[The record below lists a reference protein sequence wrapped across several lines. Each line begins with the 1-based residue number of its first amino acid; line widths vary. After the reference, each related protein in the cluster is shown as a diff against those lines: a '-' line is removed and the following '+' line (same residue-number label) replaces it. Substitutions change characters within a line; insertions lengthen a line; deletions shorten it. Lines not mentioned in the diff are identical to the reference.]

1 MFFRFICLFLLSTS
15 IFASSHSFEDFL
27 SNVRQIAIE
36 QGVSKS
42 TIDKAFFEL
51 SPNLDI
57 LEADG
62 KQAEFSQNFWHYINK
77 RVNQTRLNNGYDTL
91 KQNTSLLNK
100 VSQKY
105 GVPNYILVSFLGL
118 ESNYGNYTGKLSLI
132 QSLATLAFDP
142 RRSDFFTRELVTLL
156 KLIDKG
162 KIPID
167 AKGSWA
173 GAMGAVQFM
182 PSNVQAYGVDADKDG
197 IVDLWNSQEDI
208 YTSAANFLKHLG
220 WKKGQRWGREVTIPK
235 NFDYRLT
242 GLQNKKKVTD
252 WGLLGIRKANGSA
265 LPNSSMEGSLIV
277 PMGHRGPAFLVYQNF
292 SVILGWNRS
301 QLYALSVGYLGDRI
315 KGQGR
320 LRAKPLDEPLLSK
333 EDILSI
339 QETLN
344 ILGYDVGVTDGV
356 LGPKTREAARK
367 FQSDIGMV
375 ADGYVG
381 YELLQKFQWVL
392 KHTSVSMLAL
402 NVPVSQ

>member
-15 IFASSHSFEDFL
+15 IFANSHSFEDFL
-27 SNVRQIAIE
+27 NNVRQIAIE

-77 RVNQTRLNNGYDTL
+77 RVNPTRLNNGYDTL

-118 ESNYGNYTGKLSLI
+118 ESNYGTYTGKLSLI

-344 ILGYDVGVTDGV
+344 ILGYDVGVADGV
-356 LGPKTREAARK
+356 LGPKTRAAARQ

-381 YELLQKFQWVL
+381 YELLQKFQ
-392 KHTSVSMLAL
+392 
-402 NVPVSQ
+402 

>member
-1 MFFRFICLFLLSTS
+1 MFFRLICLFLLSTS
-15 IFASSHSFEDFL
+15 IFANSHSFEDFL
-27 SNVRQIAIE
+27 SNIRQIATE

-42 TIDKAFFEL
+42 TIDKAFFGL

-57 LEADG
+57 LEADA

-105 GVPNYILVSFLGL
+105 GVPDYILVAFLGL
-118 ESNYGNYTGKLSLI
+118 ESNYGTYTGKLSLI

-182 PSNVQAYGVDADKDG
+182 PSNVLAYGVDADKDG
-197 IVDLWNSQEDI
+197 DIDLWSSQDDI
-208 YTSAANFLKHLG
+208 YASAANFLKHLG
-220 WKKGQRWGREVTIPK
+220 WKKGEKWGREVTIPK

-242 GLQNKKKVTD
+242 GLQNKKKVTE
-252 WGLLGIRKANGSA
+252 WGSLGVQKANGSA

-277 PMGHRGPAFLVYQNF
+277 PMGHQGPAFLVYQNF
-292 SVILGWNRS
+292 RVILGWNRS
-301 QLYALSVGYLGDRI
+301 QLYALSVGYLADRI
-315 KGQGR
+315 NGQGR

-344 ILGYDVGVTDGV
+344 ILGYDAGVADGV
-356 LGPKTREAARK
+356 LGPKTRAATRQ

-381 YELLQKFQWVL
+381 YELLQKFQ
-392 KHTSVSMLAL
+392 
-402 NVPVSQ
+402 

>member
-1 MFFRFICLFLLSTS
+1 MFFRFICLFLLSSS
-15 IFASSHSFEDFL
+15 IFANSHSFEDFL
-27 SNVRQIAIE
+27 GNVRQIAIE

-57 LEADG
+57 LEADR

-182 PSNVQAYGVDADKDG
+182 PSNVQAYAVDADKDG

-208 YTSAANFLKHLG
+208 YSSAANFLKHLG
-220 WKKGQRWGREVTIPK
+220 WKKGQKWGREVTIPK

-252 WGLLGIRKANGSA
+252 WGSLGIRKANGSA

-315 KGQGR
+315 KGQSR

-344 ILGYDVGVTDGV
+344 ILGYYAGVADGV
-356 LGPKTREAARK
+356 LGPKTREAARQ

-381 YELLQKFQWVL
+381 YELLQKFQ
-392 KHTSVSMLAL
+392 
-402 NVPVSQ
+402 

>member
-15 IFASSHSFEDFL
+15 IFANSHSFEDFL
-27 SNVRQIAIE
+27 GNIRQIAIE

-57 LEADG
+57 LEADR

-118 ESNYGNYTGKLSLI
+118 ESNYGNYTGKLNLI

-142 RRSDFFTRELVTLL
+142 RRSDFFTRELVALL

-208 YTSAANFLKHLG
+208 YSSAANFLKHLG
-220 WKKGQRWGREVTIPK
+220 WKKGQKWGREVTIPK

-252 WGLLGIRKANGSA
+252 WGSLGIRKANGSA

-320 LRAKPLDEPLLSK
+320 LRAKALDEPLLSK

-339 QETLN
+339 QETFN
-344 ILGYDVGVTDGV
+344 ILGYDVGVADGV
-356 LGPKTREAARK
+356 LGPKTREAARQ

-375 ADGYVG
+375 ADGYIG
-381 YELLQKFQWVL
+381 YELLQKFQ
-392 KHTSVSMLAL
+392 
-402 NVPVSQ
+402 

>member
-1 MFFRFICLFLLSTS
+1 MFFRLICLFLLSTS
-15 IFASSHSFEDFL
+15 IFANSHSFEDFL
-27 SNVRQIAIE
+27 SNIRQIATE

-42 TIDKAFFEL
+42 TIDKAFFGL

-57 LEADG
+57 LEADA

-91 KQNTSLLNK
+91 KQNTLLLNK

-105 GVPNYILVSFLGL
+105 GVPDYILVAFLGL
-118 ESNYGNYTGKLSLI
+118 ESNYGTYTGKLSLI

-182 PSNVQAYGVDADKDG
+182 PSNVLAYGVDADKDG
-197 IVDLWNSQEDI
+197 DIDLWSSQDDI
-208 YTSAANFLKHLG
+208 YASAANFLKHLG
-220 WKKGQRWGREVTIPK
+220 WKKGEKWGREVTIPK

-242 GLQNKKKVTD
+242 GLQNKKKVTE
-252 WGLLGIRKANGSA
+252 WGSLGVQKANGSA

-277 PMGHRGPAFLVYQNF
+277 PMGHQGPAFLVYQNF
-292 SVILGWNRS
+292 RVILGWNRS
-301 QLYALSVGYLGDRI
+301 QLYALSVGYLADRI
-315 KGQGR
+315 NGQGR

-344 ILGYDVGVTDGV
+344 ILGYDAGVADGV
-356 LGPKTREAARK
+356 LGPKTRAATRQ

-375 ADGYVG
+375 VDGYVG
-381 YELLQKFQWVL
+381 YELLQKFQ
-392 KHTSVSMLAL
+392 
-402 NVPVSQ
+402 

>member
-15 IFASSHSFEDFL
+15 IFANSHSFEDFL

-57 LEADG
+57 LEADR

-118 ESNYGNYTGKLSLI
+118 ESNYGTYTGKLSLI

-208 YTSAANFLKHLG
+208 YSSAANFLKHLG
-220 WKKGQRWGREVTIPK
+220 WKKGQKWGREVTIPK

-252 WGLLGIRKANGSA
+252 WGSLGIRKANGSA

-315 KGQGR
+315 KGQSR

-344 ILGYDVGVTDGV
+344 ILGYYAGVADGV
-356 LGPKTREAARK
+356 LGPKTREAARQ

-381 YELLQKFQWVL
+381 YELLQKFQ
-392 KHTSVSMLAL
+392 
-402 NVPVSQ
+402 

>member
-15 IFASSHSFEDFL
+15 IFANSHSFEDFL
-27 SNVRQIAIE
+27 GNVRQIAIE

-57 LEADG
+57 LEADR

-142 RRSDFFTRELVTLL
+142 RRSDFFTRELVALL

-208 YTSAANFLKHLG
+208 YSSAANFLKHLG
-220 WKKGQRWGREVTIPK
+220 WKKGQKWGREVTIPK

-252 WGLLGIRKANGSA
+252 WGSLGIRKANGSA

-320 LRAKPLDEPLLSK
+320 LRAKVIDEPLLSK

-339 QETLN
+339 QETFN
-344 ILGYDVGVTDGV
+344 ILGYDVGVADGV
-356 LGPKTREAARK
+356 LGPKTREAARQ

-375 ADGYVG
+375 ADGYIG
-381 YELLQKFQWVL
+381 YELLQKFQ
-392 KHTSVSMLAL
+392 
-402 NVPVSQ
+402 

>member
-15 IFASSHSFEDFL
+15 IFANSHSFEDFL

-118 ESNYGNYTGKLSLI
+118 ESNYGTYTGKLSLI

-142 RRSDFFTRELVTLL
+142 RRSDFFTRELVALL

-182 PSNVQAYGVDADKDG
+182 PSNVQAYAVDADKDG

-208 YTSAANFLKHLG
+208 YSSAANFLKHLG
-220 WKKGQRWGREVTIPK
+220 WKKGQKWGREVTIPK

-252 WGLLGIRKANGSA
+252 WGSLGIRKANGSA

-344 ILGYDVGVTDGV
+344 ILGYDVGVADGV
-356 LGPKTREAARK
+356 LGPKTREAARQ

-381 YELLQKFQWVL
+381 YELLQKFQ
-392 KHTSVSMLAL
+392 
-402 NVPVSQ
+402 

>member
-15 IFASSHSFEDFL
+15 IFANSHSFEDFL
-27 SNVRQIAIE
+27 NNVRQIAIE

-118 ESNYGNYTGKLSLI
+118 ESNYGTYTGKLSLI

-208 YTSAANFLKHLG
+208 YSSAANFLKHLG
-220 WKKGQRWGREVTIPK
+220 WKKGQKWGREVTIPK

-315 KGQGR
+315 KGQSR

-344 ILGYDVGVTDGV
+344 ILGYDVGVADGV
-356 LGPKTREAARK
+356 LGPKTRAAARQ

-381 YELLQKFQWVL
+381 YELLQKFQ
-392 KHTSVSMLAL
+392 
-402 NVPVSQ
+402 

>member
-15 IFASSHSFEDFL
+15 IFANSHSFEDFL

-51 SPNLDI
+51 TPNLDI

-315 KGQGR
+315 KGQGK

-344 ILGYDVGVTDGV
+344 ILGYDVGVADGV
-356 LGPKTREAARK
+356 LGPKTREAARQ

-381 YELLQKFQWVL
+381 YELLQKFQ
-392 KHTSVSMLAL
+392 
-402 NVPVSQ
+402 

>member
-315 KGQGR
+315 KGQGK

-344 ILGYDVGVTDGV
+344 ILGYDVGVADGV
-356 LGPKTREAARK
+356 LGPKTRAAARQ

-381 YELLQKFQWVL
+381 YELLQKFQ
-392 KHTSVSMLAL
+392 
-402 NVPVSQ
+402 

>member
-15 IFASSHSFEDFL
+15 IFANSHSFEDFL

-118 ESNYGNYTGKLSLI
+118 ESNYGTYTGKLSLI

-208 YTSAANFLKHLG
+208 YSSAANFLKHLG
-220 WKKGQRWGREVTIPK
+220 WKKGQKWGREVTIPK

-344 ILGYDVGVTDGV
+344 ILGYDVGVADGV
-356 LGPKTREAARK
+356 LGPKTREAARQ

-381 YELLQKFQWVL
+381 YELLQKFQ
-392 KHTSVSMLAL
+392 
-402 NVPVSQ
+402 

>member
-15 IFASSHSFEDFL
+15 IFANSHSFEDFL
-27 SNVRQIAIE
+27 SNIRQIATT

-42 TIDKAFFEL
+42 TIDKAFFGL

-57 LEADG
+57 LEADA

-91 KQNTSLLNK
+91 KQNTSLLNT

-105 GVPNYILVSFLGL
+105 GVPDYILVSFLGL
-118 ESNYGNYTGKLSLI
+118 ESNYGTYTGKLSLI

-182 PSNVQAYGVDADKDG
+182 PSNVLTYGVDADKDG
-197 IVDLWNSQEDI
+197 DIDLWNSKDDI
-208 YTSAANFLKHLG
+208 YASAANFLKHLG
-220 WKKGQRWGREVTIPK
+220 WNKGEKWGREVTIPK

-242 GLQNKKKVTD
+242 GLQNKKKVTE
-252 WGLLGIRKANGSA
+252 WGSLGIRQANGSA

-292 SVILGWNRS
+292 RVILGWNRS
-301 QLYALSVGYLGDRI
+301 QLYALSVGYLADRI
-315 KGQGR
+315 KGQGK

-344 ILGYDVGVTDGV
+344 ILGYDVGVADGV
-356 LGPKTREAARK
+356 LGPKTRAATRQ

-381 YELLQKFQWVL
+381 YELLQKFQ
-392 KHTSVSMLAL
+392 
-402 NVPVSQ
+402 

>member
-1 MFFRFICLFLLSTS
+1 MFFRFICLFLLSSS
-15 IFASSHSFEDFL
+15 IFANSHSFEDFL
-27 SNVRQIAIE
+27 GNVRQIAIE

-57 LEADG
+57 LEADR

-142 RRSDFFTRELVTLL
+142 RRSDFFTRELVALL

-208 YTSAANFLKHLG
+208 YSSAANFLKHLG
-220 WKKGQRWGREVTIPK
+220 WKKGQKWGREVTIPK

-252 WGLLGIRKANGSA
+252 WGSLGIRKANGSA

-320 LRAKPLDEPLLSK
+320 LRAKVLDEPLLSK

-339 QETLN
+339 QETFN
-344 ILGYDVGVTDGV
+344 ILGYDVGVADGV
-356 LGPKTREAARK
+356 LGPKTREAARQ

-375 ADGYVG
+375 ADGYIG
-381 YELLQKFQWVL
+381 YELLQKFQ
-392 KHTSVSMLAL
+392 
-402 NVPVSQ
+402 

>member
-15 IFASSHSFEDFL
+15 IFANSHSFEDFL
-27 SNVRQIAIE
+27 GNVRQIAIE

-57 LEADG
+57 LEADR

-142 RRSDFFTRELVTLL
+142 RRSDFFTRELVALL

-208 YTSAANFLKHLG
+208 YSSAANFLKHLG
-220 WKKGQRWGREVTIPK
+220 WKKGQKWGREVTIPK

-252 WGLLGIRKANGSA
+252 WGSLGIRKANGSA

-320 LRAKPLDEPLLSK
+320 LRAKVLDEPLLSK

-339 QETLN
+339 QETFN
-344 ILGYDVGVTDGV
+344 ILGYDVGVADGV
-356 LGPKTREAARK
+356 LGPKTREAARQ

-381 YELLQKFQWVL
+381 YELLQKFQ
-392 KHTSVSMLAL
+392 
-402 NVPVSQ
+402 

>member
-15 IFASSHSFEDFL
+15 IFANSHSFEDFL
-27 SNVRQIAIE
+27 SNIRQIATA

-42 TIDKAFFEL
+42 TIDKAFFGL

-57 LEADG
+57 LEADA

-91 KQNTSLLNK
+91 KQNTSLLNT

-105 GVPNYILVSFLGL
+105 GVPDYILVSFLGL
-118 ESNYGNYTGKLSLI
+118 ESNYGTYTGKLSLI

-142 RRSDFFTRELVTLL
+142 RRSYFFTRELVTLL

-173 GAMGAVQFM
+173 GAMGAIQFM
-182 PSNVQAYGVDADKDG
+182 PSNVLTYGVDADKDG
-197 IVDLWNSQEDI
+197 DIDLWNSKDDI
-208 YTSAANFLKHLG
+208 YASAANFLKHLG
-220 WKKGQRWGREVTIPK
+220 WNKGEKWGREVTIPK

-242 GLQNKKKVTD
+242 GLQNKKKVTE
-252 WGLLGIRKANGSA
+252 WGSLGIRQANGSA

-292 SVILGWNRS
+292 RVILDWNRS
-301 QLYALSVGYLGDRI
+301 QLYALSVGYLADRI
-315 KGQGR
+315 KGQGK

-344 ILGYDVGVTDGV
+344 ILGYDVGVADGV
-356 LGPKTREAARK
+356 LGPKTRAATRQ

-381 YELLQKFQWVL
+381 YELLQKFQ
-392 KHTSVSMLAL
+392 
-402 NVPVSQ
+402 

>member
-15 IFASSHSFEDFL
+15 IFANSHSFEDFL
-27 SNVRQIAIE
+27 GNVRQIAIE

-57 LEADG
+57 LEADR

-118 ESNYGNYTGKLSLI
+118 ESNYGTYTGKLSLI

-142 RRSDFFTRELVTLL
+142 RRSDFFTRELVALL

-208 YTSAANFLKHLG
+208 YSSAANFLKHLG
-220 WKKGQRWGREVTIPK
+220 WKKGQKWGREVTIPK

-252 WGLLGIRKANGSA
+252 WGSLGIRKANGSA

-320 LRAKPLDEPLLSK
+320 LRAKVLDEPLLSK

-339 QETLN
+339 QETFN
-344 ILGYDVGVTDGV
+344 ILGYDVGVADGV
-356 LGPKTREAARK
+356 LGPKTREAARQ

-375 ADGYVG
+375 ADGYIG
-381 YELLQKFQWVL
+381 YELLQKFQ
-392 KHTSVSMLAL
+392 
-402 NVPVSQ
+402 

>member
-15 IFASSHSFEDFL
+15 IFANSHSFEDFL

-57 LEADG
+57 LEADR

-105 GVPNYILVSFLGL
+105 GVPDYILVAFLGL
-118 ESNYGNYTGKLSLI
+118 ESNYGTYTGKLSLI

-182 PSNVQAYGVDADKDG
+182 PSNVLAYGVDADKDG
-197 IVDLWNSQEDI
+197 DIDLWSSQDDI
-208 YTSAANFLKHLG
+208 YASAANFLKHLG
-220 WKKGQRWGREVTIPK
+220 WKKGEKWGREVTIPK

-242 GLQNKKKVTD
+242 GLQNKKKVTE
-252 WGLLGIRKANGSA
+252 WGSLGVQKANGSA

-277 PMGHRGPAFLVYQNF
+277 PMGHQGPAFLVYQNF
-292 SVILGWNRS
+292 RVILGWNRS
-301 QLYALSVGYLGDRI
+301 QLYALSVGYLADRI
-315 KGQGR
+315 NGQGR

-344 ILGYDVGVTDGV
+344 ILGYDAGVADGV
-356 LGPKTREAARK
+356 LGPKTRAATRQ

-381 YELLQKFQWVL
+381 YELLQKFQ
-392 KHTSVSMLAL
+392 
-402 NVPVSQ
+402 

>member
-1 MFFRFICLFLLSTS
+1 MFFRFICLFLLSSS
-15 IFASSHSFEDFL
+15 IFANSHSFEDFL
-27 SNVRQIAIE
+27 GNVRQIAIE

-142 RRSDFFTRELVTLL
+142 RRSDFFTRELVALL

-208 YTSAANFLKHLG
+208 YSSAANFLKHLG
-220 WKKGQRWGREVTIPK
+220 WKKGQKWGREVTIPK

-252 WGLLGIRKANGSA
+252 WGSLGIRKANGSA

-320 LRAKPLDEPLLSK
+320 LRAKVLDEPLLSK

-339 QETLN
+339 QETFN
-344 ILGYDVGVTDGV
+344 ILGYDVGVADGV
-356 LGPKTREAARK
+356 LGPKTREAARQ

-375 ADGYVG
+375 ADGYIG
-381 YELLQKFQWVL
+381 YELLQKFQ
-392 KHTSVSMLAL
+392 
-402 NVPVSQ
+402 

>member
-15 IFASSHSFEDFL
+15 IFANSHSFEDFL
-27 SNVRQIAIE
+27 GNVRQIAIE

-57 LEADG
+57 LEADR

-208 YTSAANFLKHLG
+208 YSSAANFLKHLG
-220 WKKGQRWGREVTIPK
+220 WKKGQKWGREVTIPK

-252 WGLLGIRKANGSA
+252 WGSLGIRKANGSA

-320 LRAKPLDEPLLSK
+320 LRAKVLDEPLLSK

-339 QETLN
+339 QETFN
-344 ILGYDVGVTDGV
+344 ILGYDVGVADGV
-356 LGPKTREAARK
+356 LGPKTRAAARQ

-381 YELLQKFQWVL
+381 YELLQKFQ
-392 KHTSVSMLAL
+392 
-402 NVPVSQ
+402 

>member
-15 IFASSHSFEDFL
+15 IFANSHSFEDFL

-57 LEADG
+57 LEADR

-208 YTSAANFLKHLG
+208 YSSAANFLKHLG
-220 WKKGQRWGREVTIPK
+220 WKKGQKWGREVTIPK

-252 WGLLGIRKANGSA
+252 WGSLGIRKANGSA

-315 KGQGR
+315 KGQSR

-344 ILGYDVGVTDGV
+344 ILGYDVGVADGV
-356 LGPKTREAARK
+356 LGPKTRAAARQ

-381 YELLQKFQWVL
+381 YELLQKFQ
-392 KHTSVSMLAL
+392 
-402 NVPVSQ
+402 

>member
-1 MFFRFICLFLLSTS
+1 MFFRFICLFLLSSS
-15 IFASSHSFEDFL
+15 IFANSHSFEDFL
-27 SNVRQIAIE
+27 GNVRQIAIE

-57 LEADG
+57 LEADR

-118 ESNYGNYTGKLSLI
+118 ESNYGTYTGKLSLI

-182 PSNVQAYGVDADKDG
+182 PSNVQAYAVDADKDG

-208 YTSAANFLKHLG
+208 YSSAANFLKHLG
-220 WKKGQRWGREVTIPK
+220 WKKGQKWGREVTIPK

-252 WGLLGIRKANGSA
+252 WGSLGIRKANGSA

-315 KGQGR
+315 KGQSR

-344 ILGYDVGVTDGV
+344 ILGYDAGVADGV
-356 LGPKTREAARK
+356 LGPKTREAARQ

-381 YELLQKFQWVL
+381 YELLQKFQ
-392 KHTSVSMLAL
+392 
-402 NVPVSQ
+402 

>member
-1 MFFRFICLFLLSTS
+1 MFFRLICLFLLSTS
-15 IFASSHSFEDFL
+15 IFANSHSFEDFL
-27 SNVRQIAIE
+27 SNIRQIATE

-42 TIDKAFFEL
+42 TIDKAFFGL

-57 LEADG
+57 LEADA

-105 GVPNYILVSFLGL
+105 GVPDYILVAFLGL
-118 ESNYGNYTGKLSLI
+118 ESNYGTYTGKLSLI

-182 PSNVQAYGVDADKDG
+182 PSNVLAYGVDADKDG
-197 IVDLWNSQEDI
+197 DIDLWSSQDDI
-208 YTSAANFLKHLG
+208 YASAANFLKHLG
-220 WKKGQRWGREVTIPK
+220 WKKGEKWGREVTIPK

-242 GLQNKKKVTD
+242 GLQNKKKVTE
-252 WGLLGIRKANGSA
+252 WGSLGVQKANGSA

-292 SVILGWNRS
+292 RVILGWNRS
-301 QLYALSVGYLGDRI
+301 QLYALSVGYLADRI
-315 KGQGR
+315 NGQGR

-344 ILGYDVGVTDGV
+344 ILGYDAGVADGV
-356 LGPKTREAARK
+356 LGPKTRAATRQ

-381 YELLQKFQWVL
+381 YELLQKFQ
-392 KHTSVSMLAL
+392 
-402 NVPVSQ
+402 

>member
-15 IFASSHSFEDFL
+15 IFANSHSFEDFL
-27 SNVRQIAIE
+27 GNVRQIAIE

-57 LEADG
+57 LEADR

-118 ESNYGNYTGKLSLI
+118 ESNYGNYTGKLNLI

-142 RRSDFFTRELVTLL
+142 RRSDFFTRELVALL

-208 YTSAANFLKHLG
+208 YSSAANFLKHLG
-220 WKKGQRWGREVTIPK
+220 WKKGQKWGREVTIPK

-252 WGLLGIRKANGSA
+252 WGSLGIRKANGSA

-320 LRAKPLDEPLLSK
+320 LRAKVLDEPLLSK

-339 QETLN
+339 QETFN
-344 ILGYDVGVTDGV
+344 ILGYDVGVADGV
-356 LGPKTREAARK
+356 LGPKTREAARQ

-375 ADGYVG
+375 ADGYIG
-381 YELLQKFQWVL
+381 YELLQKFQ
-392 KHTSVSMLAL
+392 
-402 NVPVSQ
+402 

>member
-1 MFFRFICLFLLSTS
+1 MFFRFICLFLLSSS
-15 IFASSHSFEDFL
+15 IFANSHSFEDFL
-27 SNVRQIAIE
+27 GNVRQIAIE

-57 LEADG
+57 LEADR

-118 ESNYGNYTGKLSLI
+118 ESNYGNYTGKLNLI

-142 RRSDFFTRELVTLL
+142 RRSDFFTRELVALL

-208 YTSAANFLKHLG
+208 YSSAANFLKHLG
-220 WKKGQRWGREVTIPK
+220 WKKGQKWGREVTIPK

-252 WGLLGIRKANGSA
+252 WGSLGIRKANGSA

-320 LRAKPLDEPLLSK
+320 LRAKVLDEPLLSK

-339 QETLN
+339 QETFN
-344 ILGYDVGVTDGV
+344 ILGYDVGVADGV
-356 LGPKTREAARK
+356 LGPKTREAARQ

-375 ADGYVG
+375 ADGYIG

-392 KHTSVSMLAL
+392 KHISVSMLAL
-402 NVPVSQ
+402 NEPVLQ

>member
-15 IFASSHSFEDFL
+15 IFANSHSFEDFL
-27 SNVRQIAIE
+27 GNVRQIAIE

-57 LEADG
+57 LEADR

-142 RRSDFFTRELVTLL
+142 RRSDFFTRELVALL

-208 YTSAANFLKHLG
+208 YSSAANFLKHLG
-220 WKKGQRWGREVTIPK
+220 WKKGQKWGREVTIPK

-252 WGLLGIRKANGSA
+252 WGSLGIRKANGSA

-320 LRAKPLDEPLLSK
+320 LRAKVLDEPLLSK

-339 QETLN
+339 QETFN
-344 ILGYDVGVTDGV
+344 ILGYDVGVADGV
-356 LGPKTREAARK
+356 LGPKTREAARQ

-375 ADGYVG
+375 ADGYIG
-381 YELLQKFQWVL
+381 YELLQKFQ
-392 KHTSVSMLAL
+392 
-402 NVPVSQ
+402 

>member
-15 IFASSHSFEDFL
+15 IFANSHSFEDFL

-91 KQNTSLLNK
+91 KQNTSLLNT

-105 GVPNYILVSFLGL
+105 GVPDYILVSFLGL
-118 ESNYGNYTGKLSLI
+118 ESNYGTYTGKLSLI

-182 PSNVQAYGVDADKDG
+182 PSNVLTYGVDADKDG
-197 IVDLWNSQEDI
+197 DIDLWNSKDDI
-208 YTSAANFLKHLG
+208 YASAANFLKHLG
-220 WKKGQRWGREVTIPK
+220 WNKGEKWGREVTIPK

-242 GLQNKKKVTD
+242 GLQNKKKVTE
-252 WGLLGIRKANGSA
+252 WGSLGIRQANGSA

-292 SVILGWNRS
+292 RVILDWNRS
-301 QLYALSVGYLGDRI
+301 QLYALSVGYLADRI
-315 KGQGR
+315 KGQGK

-344 ILGYDVGVTDGV
+344 ILGYDVGVADGV
-356 LGPKTREAARK
+356 LGPKTRAATRQ

-381 YELLQKFQWVL
+381 YELLQKFQ
-392 KHTSVSMLAL
+392 
-402 NVPVSQ
+402 

>member
-1 MFFRFICLFLLSTS
+1 MFFRFICLFLLSSS
-15 IFASSHSFEDFL
+15 IFANSHSFEDFL
-27 SNVRQIAIE
+27 GNVRQIAIE

-57 LEADG
+57 LEADR

-142 RRSDFFTRELVTLL
+142 RRSDFFTRELVALL

-208 YTSAANFLKHLG
+208 YSSAANFLKHLG
-220 WKKGQRWGREVTIPK
+220 WKKGQKWGREVTIPK

-292 SVILGWNRS
+292 RVILGWNRS
-301 QLYALSVGYLGDRI
+301 QLYALSVGYLADRI
-315 KGQGR
+315 KGQGK

-344 ILGYDVGVTDGV
+344 ILGYDVGVADGV
-356 LGPKTREAARK
+356 LGPKTRAATRQ

-381 YELLQKFQWVL
+381 YELLQKFQ
-392 KHTSVSMLAL
+392 
-402 NVPVSQ
+402 

>member
-15 IFASSHSFEDFL
+15 IFANSHSFEDFL
-27 SNVRQIAIE
+27 SNIRQIATE

-42 TIDKAFFEL
+42 TIDKAFFGL

-57 LEADG
+57 LEADA

-91 KQNTSLLNK
+91 KQNTSLLNT

-105 GVPNYILVSFLGL
+105 GVPDYILVSFLGL
-118 ESNYGNYTGKLSLI
+118 ESNYGTYTGKLSLI

-182 PSNVQAYGVDADKDG
+182 PSNVLAYGVDADKDG
-197 IVDLWNSQEDI
+197 DIDLWNSKDDI
-208 YTSAANFLKHLG
+208 YASAANFLKHLG
-220 WKKGQRWGREVTIPK
+220 WNKGEKWGREVTIPK

-242 GLQNKKKVTD
+242 GLQNKKKVTE
-252 WGLLGIRKANGSA
+252 WGSLGIRQVNGSA

-292 SVILGWNRS
+292 RVILGWNRS
-301 QLYALSVGYLGDRI
+301 QLYALSVGYLADRI
-315 KGQGR
+315 KGQGK

-344 ILGYDVGVTDGV
+344 ILGYDVGVADGV
-356 LGPKTREAARK
+356 LGPKTRAATRQ

-392 KHTSVSMLAL
+392 KPTSVSMLAPNEL
-402 NVPVSQ
+402 VSQ

>member
-15 IFASSHSFEDFL
+15 IFANSHSFEDFL
-27 SNVRQIAIE
+27 GNVRQIAIE

-57 LEADG
+57 LEADR

-100 VSQKY
+100 VSLKY

-118 ESNYGNYTGKLSLI
+118 ESNYGNYTGKLNLI

-142 RRSDFFTRELVTLL
+142 RRSDFFTRELVALL

-220 WKKGQRWGREVTIPK
+220 WKKGQKWGREVTIPK

-252 WGLLGIRKANGSA
+252 WGSLGIRKANGSA

-320 LRAKPLDEPLLSK
+320 LRAKVLDEPLLSK

-339 QETLN
+339 QETFN
-344 ILGYDVGVTDGV
+344 ILGYDVGVADGV
-356 LGPKTREAARK
+356 LGPKTREAARQ

-375 ADGYVG
+375 ADGYIG
-381 YELLQKFQWVL
+381 YELLQKFQ
-392 KHTSVSMLAL
+392 
-402 NVPVSQ
+402 

>member
-15 IFASSHSFEDFL
+15 IFANSHSFEDFL
-27 SNVRQIAIE
+27 SNIRQIATE

-42 TIDKAFFEL
+42 TIDKAFFGL

-57 LEADG
+57 LEADA

-91 KQNTSLLNK
+91 KQNTSLLNT

-105 GVPNYILVSFLGL
+105 GVPDYILVSFLGL
-118 ESNYGNYTGKLSLI
+118 ESNYGTYTGKLSLI

-173 GAMGAVQFM
+173 GAMGAIQFM
-182 PSNVQAYGVDADKDG
+182 PSNVLTYGVDADKDG
-197 IVDLWNSQEDI
+197 DIDLWNSKDDI
-208 YTSAANFLKHLG
+208 YASAANFLKHLG
-220 WKKGQRWGREVTIPK
+220 WNKGEKWGREVTIPK

-242 GLQNKKKVTD
+242 GLQNKKKVTE
-252 WGLLGIRKANGSA
+252 WGSLGIRQANGSA

-292 SVILGWNRS
+292 RVILDWNRS
-301 QLYALSVGYLGDRI
+301 QLYALSVGYLADRI
-315 KGQGR
+315 KGQGK

-344 ILGYDVGVTDGV
+344 ILGYDVGVADGV
-356 LGPKTREAARK
+356 LGPKTRAATRQ

-381 YELLQKFQWVL
+381 YELLQKFQ
-392 KHTSVSMLAL
+392 
-402 NVPVSQ
+402 

>member
-1 MFFRFICLFLLSTS
+1 MFFRLICLFLLSTS
-15 IFASSHSFEDFL
+15 IFANSHSFEDFL
-27 SNVRQIAIE
+27 SNIRQIATE

-42 TIDKAFFEL
+42 TIDKAFFGL

-57 LEADG
+57 LEADA

-91 KQNTSLLNK
+91 KQNTLLLNK

-105 GVPNYILVSFLGL
+105 GVPDYILVAFLGL
-118 ESNYGNYTGKLSLI
+118 ESNYGTYTGKLSLI

-182 PSNVQAYGVDADKDG
+182 PSNVLAYGVDADKDG
-197 IVDLWNSQEDI
+197 DIDLWSSQDDI
-208 YTSAANFLKHLG
+208 YASAANFLKHLG
-220 WKKGQRWGREVTIPK
+220 WKKGEKWGREVTIPK

-242 GLQNKKKVTD
+242 GLQNKKKVTE
-252 WGLLGIRKANGSA
+252 WGSLGVQKANGSA

-277 PMGHRGPAFLVYQNF
+277 PMGHQGPAFLVYQNF
-292 SVILGWNRS
+292 RVILGWNRS
-301 QLYALSVGYLGDRI
+301 QLYALSVGYLADRI
-315 KGQGR
+315 NGQGR

-344 ILGYDVGVTDGV
+344 ILGYDAGVADGV
-356 LGPKTREAARK
+356 LGPKTRAATRQ

-381 YELLQKFQWVL
+381 YELLQKFQ
-392 KHTSVSMLAL
+392 
-402 NVPVSQ
+402 